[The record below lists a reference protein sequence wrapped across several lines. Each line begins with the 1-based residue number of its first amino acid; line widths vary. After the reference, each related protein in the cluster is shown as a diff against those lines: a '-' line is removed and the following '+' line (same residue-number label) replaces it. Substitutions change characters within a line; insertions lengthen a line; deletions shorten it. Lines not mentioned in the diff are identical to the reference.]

1 MDVRISAWCVQVH
14 SSAFFLT
21 GPASLPNHPRILC
34 SGASQ
39 LFSHEDTLAN
49 DFCMVAENTCQR
61 LFAKAH
67 QTPPPP
73 PPPRKY
79 NKKAKKWKLR
89 KKPLGHLMGLTI
101 SCHPV
106 LLSPGPMPRGAAAS
120 ARPCILLRAPVW
132 GHPPV
137 QRPFFWISKIALVY
151 FYLFF

>member
-1 MDVRISAWCVQVH
+1 MSEFLPGAFKSTAAPSSSLALPPCLITHEFSAAGPPN
-14 SSAFFLT
+14 SSHMKTHLQMTFVWSLRTPARGFSLKLT
-21 GPASLPNHPRILC
+21 KR
-34 SGASQ
+34 
-39 LFSHEDTLAN
+39 
-49 DFCMVAENTCQR
+49 
-61 LFAKAH
+61 
-67 QTPPPP
+67 PPPP